1 MKTRSSS
8 RAQHFADLSTRA
20 LIRVDKRRR
29 IRGTSA
35 WAPWASP
42 RDETATGQ
50 CLTRTFSGADDGIR
64 NPRPSPWQREETR
77 PCGPSSPLMWTSV
90 RPFVRLVRPVRPFRL
105 PVYHR
110 PRQRAS
116 TEVNLAQR
124 VPKPPSSNRSA
135 AGRGPCQTSQRLRWA
150 RSARSPTNE
159 SALDD
164 GCHSTNE
171 RSSTRPRA
179 RARGGKLEGADRRL
193 WAPLYGD
200 HARSGV
206 RRLSDMRRR
215 SC

>member
-1 MKTRSSS
+1 MWPALRW
-8 RAQHFADLSTRA
+8 RIELSTTGSSA
-20 LIRVDKRRR
+20 DPAQQTETDPWDIGVGAVGKPTRRNCDR
-29 IRGTSA
+29 TMLDQDFLWSG
-35 WAPWASP
+35 P
-42 RDETATGQ
+42 RD
-50 CLTRTFSGADDGIR
+50 S